1 MNPKSITIGVLNHDN
16 NIYEKYVAKSLS
28 KLRGNFDLIIERN
41 KKPAQAYNKIINRSI
56 NKYIILLHADVTFSD
71 DFIDVINQSISKY
84 PDFGA
89 FCCVGV
95 IKKLFGKVKIITSEI
110 DSHYEVLTS
119 DSCCI
124 VINREHNLI
133 FDEKIFDEYHMYV
146 EDYCTQVRLRLDRK
160 IYTLP
165 TKWIWV
171 QYHDDYFK
179 KNPTTKKW
187 FIHHSQT
194 FTLYGA
200 RWGNWLKYKKIID
213 EKWGKKIYTT

>member
-95 IKKLFGKVKIITSEI
+95 IKKLFGKVKIVTSDITR
-110 DSHYEVLTS
+110 HHEVLTS

-124 VINREHNLI
+124 VINKEHYLT

-146 EDYCTQVRLRLDRK
+146 EDYCMQVRFRLGRK

-165 TKWIWV
+165 TNWIWI
-171 QYHDDYFK
+171 QDYDNYFNNNIAPK
-179 KNPTTKKW
+179 SW
-187 FIHHSQT
+187 FIHHSKT
-194 FTLYGA
+194 FLSKGA
-200 RWGNWLKYKKIID
+200 
-213 EKWGKKIYTT
+213 KWGQWEDYKIKLNKKWNRKIPTT